1 MLKTPIF
8 QVFAVVGKFSNVLE
22 CSNRRKNVV
31 AIRLYLS
38 KGVTVCMNYAAST
51 FAYAP
56 VWYSRHMWRIERE
69 IAVKRFCTLASSI
82 QIVSSF
88 PRIASSWT
96 DSEMTL
102 APASRVQVGI
112 ANLSRGQGACGGC
125 QPSRRSK
132 QAKALRK
139 PRFARVFAKGATFGA
154 SWSSC
159 ATTVQPPNMLSTST
173 HRGAGDIAFC
183 GPGVARLTVLFVA
196 STVCSI
202 CLLPLAGLSQLLCIP
217 RAARNCD
224 DTVACKLATEAGHRT
239 RWTPFSNVKRTTSL
253 PRRSSH
259 PGLRS
264 AL

>member
-1 MLKTPIF
+1 MLKTPAF
-8 QVFAVVGKFSNVLE
+8 RAFAVVGKFSTVLE
-22 CSNRRKNVV
+22 WIDRRRNVV
-31 AIRLYLS
+31 AIRRYLS

-51 FAYAP
+51 FVCAP
-56 VWYSRHMWRIERE
+56 VWYFRHMWRIERE
-69 IAVKRFCTLASSI
+69 IAVKRLCTLAGSI

-96 DSEMTL
+96 DSETTL

-183 GPGVARLTVLFVA
+183 GPGAARLIALFVA

-217 RAARNCD
+217 RAARSCD

-239 RWTPFSNVKRTTSL
+239 R
-253 PRRSSH
+253 
-259 PGLRS
+259 
-264 AL
+264 